1 MASERRSSQAAWS
14 ASANQPCAMSVKVCL
29 MLRSVARAAPCCASF
44 NGKFRAECLNAH
56 WYMSLD
62 DARRRCE
69 AWRRD
74 YNEERPHS
82 AIGNKAPIELIDR
95 SVAYGPR

>member
-1 MASERRSSQAAWS
+1 
-14 ASANQPCAMSVKVCL
+14 
-29 MLRSVARAAPCCASF
+29 
-44 NGKFRAECLNAH
+44 LNAEHNRLEQCAPH
-56 WYMSLD
+56 WFMSLD
-62 DARRRCE
+62 DARRKCE
-69 AWRRD
+69 TWRRD

>member
-1 MASERRSSQAAWS
+1 VWGSTARRTLAQVEYCGRSQA
-14 ASANQPCAMSVKVCL
+14 L
-29 MLRSVARAAPCCASF
+29 L
-44 NGKFRAECLNAH
+44 
-56 WYMSLD
+56 
-62 DARRRCE
+62 
-69 AWRRD
+69 